1 MKQQHHKHHQK
12 EDIVRLT
19 IDFPAEQ
26 HAYLKM
32 LAARRGVSMRK
43 YVIEA
48 LSENV
53 EKQEAKNINLSE
65 NKFKKALGKMISEND
80 DVLRRLADK

>member
-1 MKQQHHKHHQK
+1 MKQQHQHKEHT
-12 EDIVRLT
+12 VRLT

-32 LAARRGVSMRK
+32 LAAKKGVSMRQ
-43 YVIEA
+43 YVIES
-48 LSENV
+48 LCENV
-53 EKQEAKNINLSE
+53 EQEAKHIDLSE
-65 NKFKKALGKMISEND
+65 NKFKKAMTKVISEND

>member
-1 MKQQHHKHHQK
+1 MKQRHKK

-32 LAARRGVSMRK
+32 LAAKKGVSMRK

-48 LSENV
+48 LCENV
-53 EKQEAKNINLSE
+53 EKQEAKYINLNE
-65 NKFKKALGKMISEND
+65 NKFRKALDKVISEND
-80 DVLRRLADK
+80 DVLKRLADK

>member
-1 MKQQHHKHHQK
+1 MRQEHHQK
-12 EDIVRLT
+12 EETVRLT

-32 LAARRGVSMRK
+32 LAAKRGVSMRQ
-43 YVIEA
+43 YVIES
-48 LSENV
+48 LCENID
-53 EKQEAKNINLSE
+53 KQEAKHIDLSE
-65 NKFKKALGKMISEND
+65 NKFKKALNKVISEND

>member
-1 MKQQHHKHHQK
+1 MRQEHHQK
-12 EDIVRLT
+12 EETVRLT

-32 LAARRGVSMRK
+32 LAAKRGVSMRQ
-43 YVIEA
+43 YVIES
-48 LSENV
+48 LCENI
-53 EKQEAKNINLSE
+53 EKQEAKYIDLSE
-65 NKFKKALGKMISEND
+65 NKFKKALNKVISDND

>member
-1 MKQQHHKHHQK
+1 MKQQHHKK
-12 EDIVRLT
+12 EDTVRLT

-32 LAARRGVSMRK
+32 LAAKRGVSMRQ
-43 YVIEA
+43 YVIES
-48 LSENV
+48 LCENV
-53 EKQEAKNINLSE
+53 EKQDAKHIDLSE
-65 NKFKKALGKMISEND
+65 NKFKKAMSMVISEND

>member
-1 MKQQHHKHHQK
+1 MRQQHHQK
-12 EDIVRLT
+12 EETVRLT

-32 LAARRGVSMRK
+32 LAAKRGVSMRQ
-43 YVIEA
+43 YVIES
-48 LSENV
+48 LCENI
-53 EKQEAKNINLSE
+53 EKQEAKHIDLSE
-65 NKFKKALGKMISEND
+65 NKFKKALSKVINEND

>member
-1 MKQQHHKHHQK
+1 MRQQHHQK
-12 EDIVRLT
+12 KDTVRLT
-19 IDFPAEQ
+19 IDFPTEQ

-32 LAARRGVSMRK
+32 LAAERGISMRQ

-53 EKQEAKNINLSE
+53 EKKEAKHIDLSE
-65 NKFKKALGKMISEND
+65 NKFKKALSKVISEND

>member
-1 MKQQHHKHHQK
+1 MDQQHQK
-12 EDIVRLT
+12 KENTVRLT

-32 LAARRGVSMRK
+32 LAAKRGVSMRQ
-43 YVIEA
+43 YVIES
-48 LSENV
+48 LCENV
-53 EKQEAKNINLSE
+53 EKQEAKHIDLSE
-65 NKFKKALGKMISEND
+65 NKFKKSLNKVINENE

>member
-1 MKQQHHKHHQK
+1 MRKLHHQK
-12 EDIVRLT
+12 EETVRLT

-32 LAARRGVSMRK
+32 LAAKRGVSMRQ
-43 YVIEA
+43 YVIES
-48 LSENV
+48 LCENI
-53 EKQEAKNINLSE
+53 EKQEAKYIDLSE
-65 NKFKKALGKMISEND
+65 NKFKKALNKVISEND

>member
-1 MKQQHHKHHQK
+1 MREHRHRQAAT
-12 EDIVRLT
+12 VRLT

-32 LAARRGVSMRK
+32 LAAKKGISMRQ

-48 LSENV
+48 LSKNV
-53 EKQEAKNINLSE
+53 DSEGVKNTDLSK
-65 NKFKKALGKMISEND
+65 NKFKKLLNQTIEEHD
-80 DVLRRLADK
+80 DVLKRLADK

>member
-1 MKQQHHKHHQK
+1 MKQRHKT
-12 EDIVRLT
+12 VRLT

-32 LAARRGVSMRK
+32 IAAKKGISMRE

-48 LSENV
+48 LS
-53 EKQEAKNINLSE
+53 KNAEIEEIKHADLSD
-65 NKFKKALGKMISEND
+65 NKFKKILKNVADEHD